1 MTDSEEKELLSTAKI
16 IAVVGLS
23 TNPAKDSYRV
33 AEYLLQQG
41 YRIIPVNPA
50 AETILGQECKPS
62 LAAIS
67 EPVDIVDVFR
77 RPEDALKVAQECA
90 ETGLKTVW
98 YQLGTI
104 SPDDAAK
111 AREMVL
117 ELVTDVCIMREH
129 RRLFA

>member
-1 MTDSEEKELLSTAKI
+1 MTDSEEKELLRSART

-23 TNPAKDSYRV
+23 TNQAKDSYRV
-33 AEYLLQQG
+33 AEYLLQHG

-50 AETILGQECKPS
+50 AESILGQECKAS
-62 LAAIS
+62 LAEIS

-90 ETGLKTVW
+90 ATGYKTVW
-98 YQLGTI
+98 YQLSTI
-104 SPDDAAK
+104 SPDDADK
-111 AREMVL
+111 ARAMGL
-117 ELVTDVCIMREH
+117 ELITDLCIMREH

>member
-111 AREMVL
+111 AREMGL